1 MSRPY
6 VTPPQ
11 AAPDGPTF
19 PELRSIYRRLLTR
32 FGPQHWWPGD
42 TPLEIC
48 VGAILTQNTAWTNV
62 EKAIA
67 NLRRADLLDIQRLA
81 ATPDAE
87 LAEHIRPS
95 GYFNLKARRLKG
107 LVGFLL
113 NHSGG
118 DLPALFAEPLATLRP
133 RLLQVYGV
141 GPETADS
148 ILLYAGGK
156 ATFVVDA
163 YTIRIFTRLGMAP
176 EGVAYHAMQAIFMSR
191 MPPDVKLFNEYH
203 ALLVALGKDF
213 CRPRRP
219 RCGACPLEDICVA
232 AGATAHEER

>member
-6 VTPPQ
+6 VTPPM

-42 TPLEIC
+42 TPFEVC

-67 NLRRADLLDIQRLA
+67 NLKAADLLNPDRLRA
-81 ATPDAE
+81 APEAKIAD
-87 LAEHIRPS
+87 LIRPS
-95 GYFNLKARRLKG
+95 GYFNLKAKRLKG
-107 LVGFLL
+107 FLNFL
-113 NHSGG
+113 GNHYSG
-118 DLPALFAEPLATLRP
+118 DMSAMFAEPLEALRP
-133 RLLQVYGV
+133 KLLDVYGV

-163 YTIRIFTRLGMAP
+163 YTVRIFTRLGLAP
-176 EGVAYHAMQAIFMSR
+176 EGVTYHAMQEIFMTR
-191 MPPDVKLFNEYH
+191 MPPDVRIFNEYH
-203 ALLVALGKDF
+203 ALLVALGKNF
-213 CRPRRP
+213 CRPKKP
-219 RCGACPLEDICVA
+219 RCGDCPLEDICVA
-232 AGATAHEER
+232 AGAGG